1 MGCFS
6 NAVNG
11 KGCCIVAAL
20 KNIKHENFCL
30 HYSKTGNATES
41 YKKAG
46 YKAKTEAGINA
57 SASQLL
63 KNPKVQARLAE
74 LAEEMASSKIADIAE
89 IHEYLT
95 AVMRG
100 EEKEEVVVVEGLGDG
115 ISEARLIKKEA
126 NIKDRI
132 KAGETL
138 ARMKGGFDNKLSV
151 EVALPVFGGE
161 EELED

>member
-1 MGCFS
+1 M
-6 NAVNG
+6 
-11 KGCCIVAAL
+11 
-20 KNIKHENFCL
+20 
-30 HYSKTGNATES
+30 
-41 YKKAG
+41 
-46 YKAKTEAGINA
+46 
-57 SASQLL
+57 
-63 KNPKVQARLAE
+63 
-74 LAEEMASSKIADIAE
+74 
-89 IHEYLT
+89 
-95 AVMRG
+95 
-100 EEKEEVVVVEGLGDG
+100 EGLGDG